1 MQDATRQDT
10 QRTRKNGRPG
20 IRFRTVA
27 GAVTGLAIVA
37 GAVGLSAA
45 NASASPAAPAAG
57 KAPRAPQAVQDVR
70 TLTTDAATAIANAA
84 QKEAAEQNQRVAVA
98 IVDRS
103 GDLRV
108 LVKGDGA
115 GPQTV
120 ESAKRKAFTAVSFGQ
135 PTSKLVEGATGDGPT
150 LRDIPGTLLLAG
162 GVPVTSGGSPIAGIG
177 VGGAPQGSIDE
188 SIAQAGLR
196 AVQGRL
202 G

>member
-1 MQDATRQDT
+1 MNDMQR
-10 QRTRKNGRPG
+10 RPR
-20 IRFRTVA
+20 IRVRTVA
-27 GAVTGLAIVA
+27 GTAAGLAVVA
-37 GAVGLSAA
+37 GAVAFSAGTASAA
-45 NASASPAAPAAG
+45 PDASAAG
-57 KAPRAPQAVQDVR
+57 RAPQAVQEVR
-70 TLTTDAATAIANAA
+70 TLNTAAATAIADAA
-84 QKEAAEQNQRVAVA
+84 QKEAAKQKQRVAVA

-135 PTSKLVEGATGDGPT
+135 PTSRLTGGATGNGPT
-150 LRDIPGTLLLAG
+150 VRDIPGTLFLAG
-162 GVPVTSGGSPIAGIG
+162 GVPVASGGSPIAGIG
-177 VGGAPQGSIDE
+177 VGGAPQGDIDE

-196 AVQGRL
+196 AVQGQL